1 MKFRTYEKDGKEVQA
16 IADSLPD
23 DELDIIAAR
32 VDEMMEQHKS
42 NPLLAPMCTFML
54 RHFDNPVIGMFD
66 MDDEA
71 VEAAEAFLRDMMVT
85 AAKRERAIEIWK
97 HNHSYDE
104 VA

>member
-1 MKFRTYEKDGKEVQA
+1 MRFRTYEKDGKEVQA
-16 IADSLPD
+16 IADSLTD

-32 VDEMMEQHKS
+32 VDEIMSQRHA
-42 NPLLAPMCTFML
+42 NPIVAPACQALLSF
-54 RHFDNPVIGMFD
+54 FDHEAMGMFD
-66 MDDEA
+66 LDDEFEEFA
-71 VEAAEAFLRDMMVT
+71 DNFLRDMMVT